1 MRSLDFETRTALARF
16 DQTLFYSHVMH
27 VIFICNVFSF
37 LFQFKRDGWVILK
50 CHYDMCSF
58 SCYFEWISILFF
70 FFFLTGKQSTEYV
83 RLLASKQPRKER
95 YLIFCHY
102 LCHRNIM
109 EVHWIIK
116 SIYSRPGWVLYFP
129 PSKPLAFCCVYDK
142 DFLLRFL

>member
-1 MRSLDFETRTALARF
+1 MYSLIIFSFSVYWLYRGQRIYEVFGFWDKNCTRQVWSNIILQRF
-16 DQTLFYSHVMH
+16 WNVTMTCAAFH
-27 VIFICNVFSF
+27 VISSE
-37 LFQFKRDGWVILK
+37 FQ
-50 CHYDMCSF
+50 
-58 SCYFEWISILFF
+58 FF
-70 FFFLTGKQSTEYV
+70 FFFFFFNREAINRVCEAAGLKTAK
-83 RLLASKQPRKER
+83 KRKVP
-95 YLIFCHY
+95 YILNCHY

>member
-1 MRSLDFETRTALARF
+1 MYSLIIFSFSVYWLYRGQRIYEVFGFWDKNCTRQVWSNIILQRF
-16 DQTLFYSHVMH
+16 WNVTMTCAAFH
-27 VIFICNVFSF
+27 VISSE
-37 LFQFKRDGWVILK
+37 FQF
-50 CHYDMCSF
+50 F
-58 SCYFEWISILFF
+58 FF